1 MLDLTTEA
9 AGQLTMVE
17 VEYYQATA
25 TCSGPHS
32 EAKRP
37 DLELPMW
44 YSHWHIILSWPLWR
58 PQWPAWPRARSL
70 SEVG

>member
-25 TCSGPHS
+25 TGSGPHS

-37 DLELPMW
+37 DLCRCG
-44 YSHWHIILSWPLWR
+44 ILTLSSIGVAPSVARLAPGTK
-58 PQWPAWPRARSL
+58 PQ
-70 SEVG
+70 

>member
-37 DLELPMW
+37 DLCRCG
-44 YSHWHIILSWPLWR
+44 ILTLSSIGAGMAPSVARLAPGTK
-58 PQWPAWPRARSL
+58 PQ
-70 SEVG
+70 